1 MKNIIILVLLLISNC
16 IHSNAQ
22 ESKRNNN
29 WSFGYAP
36 VVIFNFN
43 TGLSIDTLQQ
53 INGLKSSSCISNANG
68 VFQFYSTGFGVVD
81 RDGYLLSNGNFINC
95 PKGNVLANYY
105 GGASLFDQTSIIL
118 PKKGNTYYVFS
129 TGMSDSAA
137 NKYLNQIAD
146 EFDVLN
152 YSVVDMDSNNGKGK
166 VVRKNVVLADNQEY
180 VDCALH
186 AVKHTNGK
194 DWWLIKADCHNNRFQ
209 EYIVREDTI
218 LGPYYQEVP
227 IDKVGGFCPWQSEIV
242 FSEDGTKMAST
253 MYGNIDTIAVGNYF
267 YDFNRVDLFDFD
279 RCDGSLIYKQQY
291 RVPFDTNSYPN
302 VNVKRGICFSP
313 NGKLLY
319 MSCTYSVYQ
328 IDLEDTAIL
337 NALLIHGPDTSIADF
352 AWYGSLGL
360 APNGKIYVG
369 SFGAKSL
376 SYIDKP
382 NVKGLGCDFMPKG
395 LNQPYTYLMSP
406 PNMPNYG
413 LGADS
418 ALLVGC
424 EPVSIREF
432 ENLVMREW
440 HVYPNPASTNFYIKS
455 RKGKKKEMFNSVG
468 QMVLS
473 TKEDEIDVTKL
484 AKGIYYLRCN
494 NEVKKVV
501 IE

>member
-1 MKNIIILVLLLISNC
+1 MRAKIYVCINVLLLTSSLIYS
-16 IHSNAQ
+16 Q
-22 ESKRNNN
+22 EYKRNNN
-29 WSFGYAP
+29 WSLGYDP

-43 TGLSIDTLQQ
+43 SNLFIDTTDN
-53 INGLKSSSCISNANG
+53 INCGISTSASTISDTLGNLALFSNGFIIYNYEGNA
-68 VFQFYSTGFGVVD
+68 VE
-81 RDGYLLSNGNFINC
+81 DGYYVNC
-95 PKGNVLANYY
+95 PYGKVLCNYY

-129 TGMSDSAA
+129 TGMSDSVA
-137 NKYLNQIAD
+137 NNYLNNIKT

-166 VVRKNVVLADNQEY
+166 VMQKNVVLADNRHY
-180 VDCALH
+180 WNCAMQ
-186 AVKHTNGK
+186 AVKHANGK
-194 DWWLIKADCHNNRFQ
+194 DWWLVKADCNNNRYE
-209 EYIVREDTI
+209 EYVVREDTI
-218 LGPYYQEVP
+218 LGPYYQSITNIGDWCVS
-227 IDKVGGFCPWQSEIV
+227 FSEIY
-242 FSEDGTKMAST
+242 FSNNGKQMASSI
-253 MYGNIDTIAVGNYF
+253 YGKYEGTLNNR
-267 YDFNRVDLFDFD
+267 NRVDIFDFD
-279 RCDGSLIYKQQY
+279 RCSGELTFKKYYIAPY
-291 RVPFDTNSYPN
+291 DTSNYPN
-302 VNVKRGICFSP
+302 NDFKNGICFSP
-313 NGKLLY
+313 NDSLLY
-319 MSCTYSVYQ
+319 MSNLYTIYQ
-328 IDLEDTAIL
+328 IDLHDTNTY
-337 NALLIHGPDTSIADF
+337 NATFIHGPDTTLANF
-352 AWYGSLGL
+352 PWYEHL
-360 APNGKIYVG
+360 ACAPDGKMYIGNGNGTRKYM
-369 SFGAKSL
+369 

-382 NVKGLGCDFMPKG
+382 NVKGLGCNFKPQG
-395 LNQPYTYLMSP
+395 LWQPYTNLRTP

-440 HVYPNPASTNFYIKS
+440 HVYPNPSSTNFYIKS